1 MAPRYLPLP
10 LRHPG
15 APDLRDFAI
24 LAGLDAAVRGTLISV
39 MPLQAYDAVGSAG
52 EVSLLY
58 LAAGVTGLIWGLLV
72 PALTRLV
79 PRRWVYSGGC
89 LLYLGGMALAID
101 GSAMAI
107 ALALKLNAMA
117 TVTLFVC
124 LNAYVLDHVE
134 RADLARGQSLQMLFA
149 AAPWTIGPILGVWLR
164 GWWQPAPFLLAGAF
178 ALTLLAAFWWLRLGN
193 GRQIG
198 PARRR
203 ALNPV
208 AYLGPFLRQP
218 RLVAGWLFA
227 VIRSSGWWVFVVYL
241 PIFAIEAGL
250 GDRIGGIALSASNAL
265 WFVAPLIARTARRLT
280 IRRTLR
286 LAFALGVL
294 TFGGAGLLAG
304 WPWVVVGMLIL
315 SSIALGT
322 LDAIGGLPFMMAVK
336 PSQRTEMAA
345 VYASFRDVSGIVT
358 PGAAWLILLVA
369 PLPAIFVAAGLAMAG
384 GWVMAG
390 RLHPRLGIDRPSAGG
405 QTAPLRTSQAAA
417 SRSD

>member
-1 MAPRYLPLP
+1 MPLRDLPLP
-10 LRHPG
+10 MRHAG

-24 LAGLDAAVRGTLISV
+24 LAGFDAAVRGTLISV
-39 MPLQAYDAVGSAG
+39 MPLEAYDAVGTAG
-52 EVSLLY
+52 AVSLMY
-58 LAAGVTGLIWGLLV
+58 LAAGVTGLVWGLLV
-72 PALTRLV
+72 PALTRV
-79 PRRWVYSGGC
+79 IPRRWVYSAGC
-89 LLYLGGMALAID
+89 LFYVCGMALALQD
-101 GSAMAI
+101 GAFAI

-117 TVTLFVC
+117 AVTLFVC

-134 RADLARGQSLQMLFA
+134 RTDLPRSQSLQMVYA
-149 AAPWTIGPILGVWLR
+149 AAPWTVGPVLGVWLR
-164 GWWQPAPFLLAGAF
+164 GWWEPAPFLLAGVF
-178 ALTLLAAFWWLRLGN
+178 ALGLLATFWWLRLGN

-250 GDRIGGIALSASNAL
+250 GDRIGGVALSASNLL
-265 WFVAPLIARTARRLT
+265 WFVAPLVARAARQLT

-286 LAFALGVL
+286 MAFALGAL

-304 WPWVVVGMLIL
+304 WPWAVVAMLML
-315 SSIALGT
+315 SSVALGT
-322 LDAIGGLPFMMAVK
+322 LDAIGGLPFMMAVR

-358 PGAAWLILLVA
+358 PGVAWAVLLVA
-369 PLPAIFVAAGLAMAG
+369 PLPGIFVAAGLAMAA
-384 GWVMAG
+384 GWAMAG
-390 RLHPRLGIDRPSAGG
+390 RLHPRLGADRPSAGG
-405 QTAPLRTSQAAA
+405 QTAPLRSSQSAA
-417 SRSD
+417 SRSA

>member
-1 MAPRYLPLP
+1 MALRYLPQP
-10 LRHPG
+10 LRESN

-52 EVSLLY
+52 AVSLLY
-58 LAAGVTGLIWGLLV
+58 LAAGVTGLVWGLLV

-89 LLYLGGMALAID
+89 LLYLAGMALAIE
-101 GSAMAI
+101 GSATAI

-134 RADLARGQSLQMLFA
+134 RAELPRSQSLQMLFA
-149 AAPWTIGPILGVWLR
+149 AAPWTIGPVLGVWLR
-164 GWWQPAPFLLAGAF
+164 GWWHPAPFLLAAVV

-198 PARRR
+198 PARGR

-241 PIFAIEAGL
+241 PIFAVEAGL
-250 GDRIGGIALSASNAL
+250 GDRVGGIALSASNTL
-265 WFVAPLIARTARRLT
+265 WFVAPFIARLARRLT
-280 IRRTLR
+280 IRRTLQ
-286 LAFALGVL
+286 LAFALGTV
-294 TFGGAGLLAG
+294 TFAGAGLLAG
-304 WPWVVVGMLIL
+304 WPWAVVALLML

-358 PGAAWLILLVA
+358 PGVAWAILLVA
-369 PLPAIFVAAGLAMAG
+369 PLPGIFLAAGLAMAV
-384 GWVMAG
+384 GWAMAG
-390 RLHPRLGIDRPSAGG
+390 RLHPRLGADRPSAGG
-405 QTAPLRTSQAAA
+405 QTAPLRTSHSAA
-417 SRSD
+417 SRSA